1 MAPAFEIPMETGQRP
16 GHTFLAGRH
25 FDEYP
30 DTLSRSPFPA
40 GRPIRW
46 IDNSNMGRPSVR
58 RKRANRRSDATCDE
72 PDSEPGDLP
81 KTNQSCLI

>member
-1 MAPAFEIPMETGQRP
+1 MAQAFEIPMETGQRP
-16 GHTFLAGRH
+16 GHTFL
-25 FDEYP
+25 P
-30 DTLSRSPFPA
+30 DRILTNSDKLSGSSFPA